1 MIRLGLRRE
10 PYWLDLGHGV
20 RVKVR
25 PLTTAL
31 MKAVQA
37 DFAGHPGADD
47 PASGRAEVFLGLL
60 ARHAILE
67 WDGVGDEKGEPAP
80 VTHENV
86 EALMRL
92 WPIAEA
98 FERLYLAPAL
108 LLEDEKNA

>member
-1 MIRLGLRRE
+1 MIRLDLRRE
-10 PYWLDLGHGV
+10 PYWFDLGHGV

-37 DFAGHPGADD
+37 DLARHPSDAD
-47 PASGRAEVFLGLL
+47 PAATRAETLLSLL

-80 VTHENV
+80 VTPENV